1 LKKRIIIIGAGTI
14 GLHCAY
20 YLNKSG
26 HEVEIIEAASETDAS
41 GCSFGNCGL
50 IVPSHFVPLASP
62 GMLKSGLNMIF
73 DKKSPVSL
81 PVLKNIRNIP
91 WFAKFIKAANLE
103 HVRRSAPALFNLN
116 TESKKL
122 YREIHSQYPENLEW
136 QEKGLLMTCTT
147 SKGFEEEIEIAKVA
161 NELGIGTKILDAGGL
176 KNIEPDVKFNVSGA
190 VWYECDAHIH
200 PAKYLQW
207 LKNELKLKGVKFHF
221 QSRLINLKTQNGKI
235 IKAET
240 ETTGFMA
247 DEFVLAA
254 GIYSKELAKNLGISL
269 PLISGKG
276 YSIDFSDTHLKLNIP
291 VILTEAKVA
300 LTPYGNSVRLGSG
313 MEFNGKTGQINTQ
326 RVQAMLDRSSEA
338 LPDFP
343 KVHASNVK
351 IWEGLRPVTP
361 DGIPLIGRTKQI
373 ENLLIAAGHA
383 MMGVSLAPVTGKII
397 NDLIDGKPDGFYSDF
412 LSPNRF

>member
-1 LKKRIIIIGAGTI
+1 LKKKIIIIGAGTI

-20 YLNKSG
+20 FLNKNG
-26 HEVEIIEAASETDAS
+26 HEVEIIEAASESDTS
-41 GCSFGNCGL
+41 GCSYGNCGL

-62 GMLKSGLNMIF
+62 GMLKSGMKMIF
-73 DKKSPVSL
+73 DAKSPVSL
-81 PVLKNIRNIP
+81 PVLKNIKNIP
-91 WFAKFIKAANLE
+91 WFLKFIKAANGE
-103 HVRRSAPALFNLN
+103 HVRRSVPVLYSLN
-116 TESKKL
+116 AESKKL
-122 YREIHSQYPENLEW
+122 YREIHSQNPENLKW

-147 SKGFEEEIEIAKVA
+147 SKGFEEEIEIAKIA
-161 NELGIGTKILDAGGL
+161 NDLGIVTKILDADGL

-200 PAKYLQW
+200 PAKYLLW
-207 LKNELKLKGVKFHF
+207 LKNELILKGVKFHY
-221 QSRLINLKTQNGKI
+221 QARLINLKSQNGKI

-240 ETTGFMA
+240 KTTGFMA

-254 GIYSKELAKNLGISL
+254 GIYSKELAKNLGFSL

-276 YSIDFSDTHLKLNIP
+276 YSIDFSDTHLNLKIP

-313 MEFNGKTGQINTQ
+313 MEFNGEKGQINMQ
-326 RVQAMLDRSSEA
+326 RVQAMLDRTREA

-343 KVHASNVK
+343 KVKVHKLK
-351 IWEGLRPVTP
+351 IWEGLRPITP
-361 DGIPLIGRTKQI
+361 DGVPLIGRTKQI
-373 ENLLIAAGHA
+373 ENLLVAAGHA
-383 MMGVSLAPVTGKII
+383 MMGVSLAPITGKII
-397 NDLIDGKPDGFYSDF
+397 SNLVDGKPDGFYSDF

>member
-1 LKKRIIIIGAGTI
+1 MKKKIIIIGAGTI

-20 YLNKSG
+20 FLNKNG
-26 HEVEIIEAASETDAS
+26 HEVEIIEAASETDTN
-41 GCSFGNCGL
+41 GCSYGNCGL

-62 GMLKSGLNMIF
+62 GMLKSGLKMMF
-73 DKKSPVSL
+73 DSKSPVSL
-81 PVLKNIRNIP
+81 PALKNIGHIP
-91 WFAKFIKAANLE
+91 WFAKFIKAANVE
-103 HVRRSAPALFNLN
+103 HVRRSALTLFSLN
-116 TESKKL
+116 SESKKL

-207 LKNELKLKGVKFHF
+207 LKNELKRQGVKFHY
-221 QSRLINLKTQNGKI
+221 QTRLINLKTQNRKI

-247 DEFVLAA
+247 DEYVLAA
-254 GIYSKELAKNLGISL
+254 GIYSKELAKNLGFSL

-276 YSIDFSDTHLKLNIP
+276 YSIDFPDTHLKLKIP
-291 VILTEAKVA
+291 VILTEAKIA
-300 LTPYGNSVRLGSG
+300 LTPFVGSLRLGSG
-313 MEFNGKTGQINTQ
+313 MEFNGKTGQINMQ
-326 RVQAMLDRSSEA
+326 RVQAILDRTHAA

-343 KVHASNVK
+343 KVKARKLK

-361 DGIPLIGRTKQI
+361 DGVPLIGRTKHI
-373 ENLLIAAGHA
+373 ENLIVAAGHA
-383 MMGVSLAPVTGKII
+383 MMGVSLAPITGKII
-397 NDLIDGKPDGFYSDF
+397 SDLVDGKSSGFYSDF

>member
-1 LKKRIIIIGAGTI
+1 LKKKIIIIGAGTI

-20 YLNKSG
+20 FLNKNG
-26 HEVEIIEAASETDAS
+26 HEVEIIEAASESDTS
-41 GCSFGNCGL
+41 GCSHGNCGL

-62 GMLKSGLNMIF
+62 GMLKSGMKMIF
-73 DKKSPVSL
+73 DNKSPVSL
-81 PVLKNIRNIP
+81 PVLKNIGNIP
-91 WFAKFIKAANLE
+91 WFLKFVKAANME
-103 HVRRSAPALFNLN
+103 HVRHSAPALYNLN

-122 YREIHSQYPENLEW
+122 YSEIHRQYPENLEW

-147 SKGFEEEIEIAKVA
+147 SKGFKEEIEIAKVA
-161 NELGIGTKILDAGGL
+161 NELGIVTKILDSGGL

-200 PAKYLQW
+200 PAKYIQW
-207 LKNELKLKGVKFHF
+207 LKNELKSKGVKFHF
-221 QSRLINLKTQNGKI
+221 QSRLINLKTQHGKI
-235 IKAET
+235 VKAEIDT
-240 ETTGFMA
+240 ASFTA

-254 GIYSKELAKNLGISL
+254 GIYSKELAKNLGFSL

-276 YSIDFSDTHLKLNIP
+276 YSIDFTDTNLKLNIP

-300 LTPYGNSVRLGSG
+300 LTPFANSLRLGSG
-313 MEFNGKTGQINTQ
+313 MEFNGKTGQINVR
-326 RVQAMLDRSSEA
+326 RVQEMLDRTHDA

-343 KVHASNVK
+343 KLEACKLK

-361 DGIPLIGRTKQI
+361 DGIPLIGRSKQF
-373 ENLLIAAGHA
+373 ENLLVAAGHA
-383 MMGVSLAPVTGKII
+383 MMGVSLAPITGKII
-397 NDLIDGKPDGFYSDF
+397 SDLVESKSDGFFSDF

>member
-1 LKKRIIIIGAGTI
+1 M
-14 GLHCAY
+14 HCAY
-20 YLNKSG
+20 FLNKNG
-26 HEVEIIEAASETDAS
+26 HEVEIIEADSETDTN
-41 GCSFGNCGL
+41 GCSYGNCGL

-62 GMLKSGLNMIF
+62 GLLKSGLKMIF
-73 DKKSPVSL
+73 DTKSPVSL
-81 PVLKNIRNIP
+81 PVFKNVRNIP
-91 WFAKFIKAANLE
+91 WFAKFIKAANVE
-103 HVRRSAPALFNLN
+103 HVRRSALTLFSLN
-116 TESKKL
+116 SESKKL

-207 LKNELKLKGVKFHF
+207 LKNELKRQGVKFHY
-221 QSRLINLKTQNGKI
+221 QTRLINLKTQNRKI

-247 DEFVLAA
+247 DEYVLAA
-254 GIYSKELAKNLGISL
+254 GIYSKELAKNLGFSL

-276 YSIDFSDTHLKLNIP
+276 YSIDFPDTHLKLKIP
-291 VILTEAKVA
+291 VILTEAKIA
-300 LTPYGNSVRLGSG
+300 LTPFVGSLRLGSG
-313 MEFNGKTGQINTQ
+313 MEFNGKTGQINMQ
-326 RVQAMLDRSSEA
+326 RVQAILDRTHAA

-343 KVHASNVK
+343 KVKARKLK

-361 DGIPLIGRTKQI
+361 DGVPLIGRTKHI
-373 ENLLIAAGHA
+373 ENLIVAAGHA
-383 MMGVSLAPVTGKII
+383 MMGVSLAPITGKII
-397 NDLIDGKPDGFYSDF
+397 SDLVDGKSEGHFSDIYR
-412 LSPNRF
+412 LNRF

>member
-1 LKKRIIIIGAGTI
+1 MKKKIIIIGAGTI

-20 YLNKSG
+20 FLNKNG
-26 HEVEIIEAASETDAS
+26 HEVEIIEAASETDTN
-41 GCSFGNCGL
+41 GCSYGNCGL

-62 GMLKSGLNMIF
+62 GMLKSGLKMMF
-73 DKKSPVSL
+73 DSKSPVSL
-81 PVLKNIRNIP
+81 PALKNIGHIP
-91 WFAKFIKAANLE
+91 WFAKFIKAANVE
-103 HVRRSAPALFNLN
+103 HVRRSALTLFSLN
-116 TESKKL
+116 SESKKL

-207 LKNELKLKGVKFHF
+207 LKNELKRQGVKFHY
-221 QSRLINLKTQNGKI
+221 QTRLINLKTQNRKI

-247 DEFVLAA
+247 DEYVLAA
-254 GIYSKELAKNLGISL
+254 GIYSKELAKNLGFSL

-276 YSIDFSDTHLKLNIP
+276 YSIDFPDTHLKLKIP
-291 VILTEAKVA
+291 VILTEAKIA
-300 LTPYGNSVRLGSG
+300 LTPFVGSLRLGSG
-313 MEFNGKTGQINTQ
+313 MEFNGKTGQINMQ
-326 RVQAMLDRSSEA
+326 RVQAILDRTHAA

-343 KVHASNVK
+343 KVKARKLK

-361 DGIPLIGRTKQI
+361 DGVPLIGRTKHI
-373 ENLLIAAGHA
+373 ENLIVAAGHA
-383 MMGVSLAPVTGKII
+383 MMGVSLAPITGKII
-397 NDLIDGKPDGFYSDF
+397 SDLVDGKSEGHFSDIYR
-412 LSPNRF
+412 LNRF

>member
-1 LKKRIIIIGAGTI
+1 LKKKIVIIGAGTI

-20 YLNKSG
+20 FLNKNG
-26 HEVEIIEAASETDAS
+26 HEVEVIEAASESDTS
-41 GCSFGNCGL
+41 GCSYGNCGL
-50 IVPSHFVPLASP
+50 LVPSHFVPLASP
-62 GMLKSGLNMIF
+62 GMLKLGLKMIF
-73 DKKSPVSL
+73 DTKSPVSL
-81 PVLKNIRNIP
+81 PVLKNIGNIP
-91 WFAKFIKAANLE
+91 WFLKFLKAANTE
-103 HVRRSAPALFNLN
+103 HVRRSAPALFSLN
-116 TESKKL
+116 AESKKL
-122 YREIHSQYPENLEW
+122 YREIHSQNPENMEW

-147 SKGFEEEIEIAKVA
+147 SKGFDEEIEIAKIA
-161 NELGIGTKILDAGGL
+161 NDLGIETKILYSGGL
-176 KNIEPDVKFNVSGA
+176 KNIEPDVKFNIAGA

-200 PAKYLQW
+200 PAKYLLW
-207 LKNELKLKGVKFHF
+207 LKNELKRKGVQFHY
-221 QSRLINLKTQNGKI
+221 QSPLINLKTQNGKI

-254 GIYSKELAKNLGISL
+254 GIYSKELAKILGISL

-276 YSIDFSDTHLKLNIP
+276 YSIDFTNLNLKLSIP

-300 LTPYGNSVRLGSG
+300 LTPFGNSVRLGSG
-313 MEFNGKTGQINTQ
+313 MEFNGKTGQINRQ
-326 RVQAMLDRSSEA
+326 RVQAMLDRTNEA

-343 KVHASNVK
+343 KVHAENLK

-361 DGIPLIGRTKQI
+361 DGLPLIGRTKPI
-373 ENLLIAAGHA
+373 ENLLVAAGHA

-397 NDLIDGKPDGFYSDF
+397 SDFVESKSDGFFSDF

>member
-1 LKKRIIIIGAGTI
+1 LKKKIIIIGAGTI

-20 YLNKSG
+20 YLNKNG
-26 HEVEIIEAASETDAS
+26 HEVEIIEAASETDTS
-41 GCSFGNCGL
+41 GCSYGNCGL

-62 GMLKSGLNMIF
+62 GMLKSGLKMIF
-73 DKKSPVSL
+73 DAKSAVSL
-81 PVLKNIRNIP
+81 PLLKNFGHIP
-91 WFAKFIKAANLE
+91 WFIKFVKAANME
-103 HVRRSAPALFNLN
+103 HVRRSAPALFSLN
-116 TESKKL
+116 SESKKL

-136 QEKGLLMTCTT
+136 QEKGLLMACTT
-147 SKGFEEEIEIAKVA
+147 SKGFEEEIETAKIA
-161 NELGIGTKILDAGGL
+161 NDLGIETKILDSDGL
-176 KNIEPDVKFNVSGA
+176 KNIEPDLKFNVSGA
-190 VWYECDAHIH
+190 VWYDCDAHIH

-207 LKNELKLKGVKFHF
+207 LKNELKSKGVQFHY
-221 QSRLINLKTQNGKI
+221 QTRLINLKTQHGKI

-254 GIYSKELAKNLGISL
+254 GIYSKELANNLGFSL
-269 PLISGKG
+269 SLISGKG
-276 YSIDFSDTHLKLNIP
+276 YSIDFTDTNLKLNIP

-300 LTPYGNSVRLGSG
+300 LTPFGNSIRLGSG
-313 MEFNGKTGQINTQ
+313 MEFNGKKGQISKQ
-326 RVQAMLDRSSEA
+326 RVQAMIDRTNEA

-343 KVHASNVK
+343 KVNAENLK

-361 DGIPLIGRTKQI
+361 DGVPLIGRTKQI
-373 ENLLIAAGHA
+373 DNLVVAAGHA

-397 NDLIDGKPDGFYSDF
+397 SDLVESKSDGFYSEF

>member
-1 LKKRIIIIGAGTI
+1 LKKKIVIIGAGTI

-20 YLNKSG
+20 FLNKNG
-26 HEVEIIEAASETDAS
+26 HEVEIIEADSETDTN
-41 GCSFGNCGL
+41 GCSYGNCGL

-62 GMLKSGLNMIF
+62 GLLKSGLKMIF
-73 DKKSPVSL
+73 DTKSPVSL
-81 PVLKNIRNIP
+81 PVFKNVRNIP
-91 WFAKFIKAANLE
+91 WFAKFIKAANVE
-103 HVRRSAPALFNLN
+103 HVRRSALTLFSLN
-116 TESKKL
+116 SESKKL

-207 LKNELKLKGVKFHF
+207 LKNELKRQGVKFHY
-221 QSRLINLKTQNGKI
+221 QTRLINLKTQNRKI

-247 DEFVLAA
+247 DEYVLEA
-254 GIYSKELAKNLGISL
+254 GIYSKELAKNLGFSL

-276 YSIDFSDTHLKLNIP
+276 YSIDFPDTHLKLKIP
-291 VILTEAKVA
+291 VILTEAKIA
-300 LTPYGNSVRLGSG
+300 LTPFVGSLRLGSG
-313 MEFNGKTGQINTQ
+313 MEFNGKTGQINMQ
-326 RVQAMLDRSSEA
+326 RVQAILDRTHAA
-338 LPDFP
+338 LPDFA
-343 KVHASNVK
+343 KVKARKLK

-361 DGIPLIGRTKQI
+361 DGVPLIGRTKHI
-373 ENLLIAAGHA
+373 ENLIVAAGHA
-383 MMGVSLAPVTGKII
+383 MMGVSLAPITGKII
-397 NDLIDGKPDGFYSDF
+397 SDLVDGKSSGFYSDF

>member
-1 LKKRIIIIGAGTI
+1 MKKKIVIIGAGTI

-20 YLNKSG
+20 FLNKNG
-26 HEVEIIEAASETDAS
+26 HEVEIIEADSETDTN
-41 GCSFGNCGL
+41 GCSYGNCGL

-62 GMLKSGLNMIF
+62 GMLKSGLKMMF
-73 DKKSPVSL
+73 DSKSPVSL
-81 PVLKNIRNIP
+81 PALKNIGHIP
-91 WFAKFIKAANLE
+91 WFAKFIKAANVE
-103 HVRRSAPALFNLN
+103 HVRRSALTLFSLN
-116 TESKKL
+116 SESKKL

-207 LKNELKLKGVKFHF
+207 LKNELKRQGVKFHY
-221 QSRLINLKTQNGKI
+221 QTRLINLKTQNRKI

-247 DEFVLAA
+247 DEYVLAA
-254 GIYSKELAKNLGISL
+254 GIYSKELAKNLGFSL

-276 YSIDFSDTHLKLNIP
+276 YSIDFPDTHLKLKIP
-291 VILTEAKVA
+291 VILTEAKIA
-300 LTPYGNSVRLGSG
+300 LTPFVGSLRLGSG
-313 MEFNGKTGQINTQ
+313 MEFNGKTGQINMQ
-326 RVQAMLDRSSEA
+326 RVQAILDRTHAA
-338 LPDFP
+338 LPDFA
-343 KVHASNVK
+343 KVKARKLK

-361 DGIPLIGRTKQI
+361 DGVPLIGRTKHI
-373 ENLLIAAGHA
+373 ENLIVAAGHA
-383 MMGVSLAPVTGKII
+383 MMGVSLAPITGKII
-397 NDLIDGKPDGFYSDF
+397 SDLVDGKSEGHFSDIYR
-412 LSPNRF
+412 LNRF